1 MCTYLNNCIVIS
13 ECADAYMEAYIS
25 NASFCPHCMSVMV
38 LAFDLGAKVRLLSF
52 RENNFMSSLG
62 SVPAGLLFITYW
74 PKLTYSPFT
83 VLAFNLLGTTW
94 PKPFSKQCVWAK

>member
-1 MCTYLNNCIVIS
+1 
-13 ECADAYMEAYIS
+13 MEAYIS